1 MSSKIARSPTTG
13 RSASDDLRTRS
24 GRLSF
29 TAAQV
34 LLFSVG
40 ACLLHA
46 EPANLADSISD
57 RVQNLFRLHKEAVVR
72 IEGSDRHGR
81 LEGTGFY
88 ADPSGTIYTLT
99 AAIGDG
105 ENITVYQGVRKLPAR
120 LLIKDPRTGI
130 AILKVDA
137 NTPFLPIGD
146 SSEVEM
152 ATPIVSIGYPMGL
165 PETPSFGV
173 VAGFDR
179 EYLNL
184 YFRTTHI
191 RANLPVQR
199 GLGGAPVL
207 NLDGEVIGIV
217 VASVDGNAGCFMLPI
232 NAAEKTRMEFER
244 FGELRPGWAGV
255 SVERAGDPSLPSSAR
270 VVNLHPDTPATQCGV
285 HNGDI
290 VLQVGDVSV
299 RSPED
304 LIDAS
309 FFLTAGD
316 ESTIKVLRNGEEL
329 TLTFHAAEHPNL
341 TTPLNPDESSD
352 PFVTDAR
359 RFDLE

>member
-1 MSSKIARSPTTG
+1 MRARSG
-13 RSASDDLRTRS
+13 KLGFAI
-24 GRLSF
+24 
-29 TAAQV
+29 AQV
-34 LLFSVG
+34 LLFG
-40 ACLLHA
+40 ASA
-46 EPANLADSISD
+46 YVVRGQSTDLADSISD

-105 ENITVYQGVRKLPAR
+105 ENITVHQGVRKLPAR
-120 LLIKDPRTGI
+120 LLINDPRTGI
-130 AILKVDA
+130 AILKVDS

-146 SSEVEM
+146 SSKVEM

-179 EYLNL
+179 EYLDL

-191 RANLPVQR
+191 RANLPIQR

-207 NLDGEVIGIV
+207 NLDGQVVGIV
-217 VASVDGNAGCFMLPI
+217 VAKLDGNSGCFILPI

-255 SVERAGDPSLPSSAR
+255 SVDPSLSSVAQ
-270 VVNLHPDTPATQCGV
+270 VVNLHPDTPATECGV
-285 HNGDI
+285 RNGDI
-290 VLQVGDVSV
+290 VLQVGDVPV
-299 RSPED
+299 QSPED

-316 ESTIKVLRNGEEL
+316 ESTIKVLRDGEEL
-329 TLTFHAAEHPNL
+329 TLPFHAAAHPNL
-341 TTPLNPDESSD
+341 TPPPESDYASD
-352 PFVTDAR
+352 PFPPDAR
-359 RFDLE
+359 RFELE

>member
-1 MSSKIARSPTTG
+1 MRA
-13 RSASDDLRTRS
+13 RS

-29 TAAQV
+29 AIAQV
-34 LLFSVG
+34 LLFG
-40 ACLLHA
+40 ASAYLLRA
-46 EPANLADSISD
+46 QPADLADSISD
-57 RVQNLFRLHKEAVVR
+57 RVQNLFRLHKDAVVR
-72 IEGSDRHGR
+72 VEGSDRHGR

-105 ENITVYQGVRKLPAR
+105 KNITVYQGMRKFPAR
-120 LLIKDPRTGI
+120 LLINDPRTGI
-130 AILKVDA
+130 AILKVES

-146 SSEVEM
+146 SSELEM

-191 RANLPVQR
+191 RANIPVQR

-207 NLDGEVIGIV
+207 NLDGKVIGIV
-217 VASVDGNAGCFMLPI
+217 VASVDGNSGCFMLPI

-270 VVNLHPDTPATQCGV
+270 VANLHPDTPATESGV
-285 HNGDI
+285 RNGDI
-290 VLQVGDVSV
+290 VLQVGEVPV
-299 RSPED
+299 KSPED

-316 ESTIKVLRNGEEL
+316 ESTIKVLRDGEEM
-329 TLTFHAAEHPNL
+329 TLRFHAAAHPNL
-341 TTPLNPDESSD
+341 TTPSGPDYASD
-352 PFVTDAR
+352 PFPIENR

>member
-1 MSSKIARSPTTG
+1 MRS
-13 RSASDDLRTRS
+13 RRLKLDLW
-24 GRLSF
+24 L
-29 TAAQV
+29 APVV
-34 LLFSVG
+34 LLTASVG
-40 ACLLHA
+40 LLSA
-46 EPANLADSISD
+46 QETSLADSISAQ
-57 RVQNLFRLHKEAVVR
+57 VQHLFGLHKDAVVR

-88 ADPSGTIYTLT
+88 ADPSGTVYTLT
-99 AAIGDG
+99 VAVGDG
-105 ENITVYQGVRKLPAR
+105 ENITVHQGQRKLPAR
-120 LLIKDPRTGI
+120 LLIADPRTGI

-179 EYLNL
+179 EYLNR

-199 GLGGAPVL
+199 GVGGAPVM
-207 NLDGEVIGIV
+207 NLAGKVVGIV
-217 VASVDGNAGCFMLPI
+217 VAGVDGNAGCFMLPI
-232 NAAEKTRMEFER
+232 NAAEKSRMEFER

-255 SVERAGDPSLPSSAR
+255 SVERATDPDLPSTAR
-270 VVNLHPDTPATQCGV
+270 VANLHNDTPASESGLE
-285 HNGDI
+285 NGDI
-290 VLQVGDVSV
+290 VLQVGDIPV
-299 RSPED
+299 RAPED

-316 ESTIKVLRNGEEL
+316 ESSIVVRRAGKEL
-329 TLTFHAAEHPNL
+329 TLPFRAAHHPTL
-341 TTPLNPDESSD
+341 SRPLSEDQD
-352 PFVTDAR
+352 PFVNDIP
-359 RFDLE
+359 RFQLDSPGNAGGASAESLDPR

>member
-1 MSSKIARSPTTG
+1 MGIAI
-13 RSASDDLRTRS
+13 
-24 GRLSF
+24 
-29 TAAQV
+29 AQV
-34 LLFSVG
+34 VLFG
-40 ACLLHA
+40 ATICVLQA
-46 EPANLADSISD
+46 QQADLADSISD

-120 LLIKDPRTGI
+120 LLINDPRTGI

-146 SSEVEM
+146 SSELEM

-184 YFRTTHI
+184 YFRTTHV

-199 GLGGAPVL
+199 GLGGAPIL
-207 NLDGEVIGIV
+207 NLEGNVVGIV
-217 VASVDGNAGCFMLPI
+217 VASVDGNSGCFMLPI

-255 SVERAGDPSLPSSAR
+255 SVERAGDPTLPSSAR
-270 VVNLHPDTPATQCGV
+270 VVNLHPDTPAKECGV
-285 HNGDI
+285 RDGDI
-290 VLQVGDVSV
+290 VLQVGEVPV
-299 RSPED
+299 ESPED

-316 ESTIKVLRNGEEL
+316 ESTIKVLRDGQEL
-329 TLTFHAAEHPNL
+329 TLRFHAAAHPNL
-341 TTPLNPDESSD
+341 TPPSGPDYASD
-352 PFVTDAR
+352 PFPADSR
-359 RFDLE
+359 RFELE